1 VLVLVIAWTSCS
13 GASPA
18 PSEPLAPPVCP
29 APPTVK
35 TVRDESGASVL
46 PGHWCYTEADFDRL
60 ADWVADVSRACGP

>member
-35 TVRDESGASVL
+35 TVRGEDGASIL

-60 ADWVADVSRACGP
+60 ADWVADVSRVCGP